1 MRASTRLRAPAWL
14 LWLGLWLAASAC
26 RPERAFIE
34 LTVRGLPAQGSQTL
48 EVRAVLGDANL
59 DATERFTGLGG
70 DSATVSLWLP
80 AGAAGKLAVTA
91 TTLSGGCTTAEGTAG
106 SVVTD
111 QLKLDLHIDLAP
123 PDITACEITVEPS
136 GTGASAGL
144 VTAATPAGGA
154 PLRCG
159 DRCTLRAPVGS
170 TVSLHAQVQA
180 PAYFSRWT
188 GCTPSSP
195 AGMVCTLTVGS
206 GGARVGA
213 EFTSRTC
220 PPGTFCAESPVQ
232 SKLPSGRTLDL
243 GAVWGS
249 SRQELWALGSDAV
262 VLHKR
267 GAWWSEEELRLTAG
281 SDLFAL
287 AGTSDHDVWVV
298 GNDGALRGLGVR
310 WDGAAWKQFPIPTQ
324 VVLAAVFGL
333 ERDSYLAA
341 ARDGV
346 VHQWDGTSWKAGSVQ
361 QPKVDIAG
369 IWGTGGAD
377 LWLTGA
383 ALFKHNGG
391 NTWIK
396 QTNVDGTYRAAI
408 WGASPT
414 DFWIVGLGSASLHHL
429 NGKPM
434 PAALP
439 AEAATALFSAVHG
452 TGTTDAWTVS
462 LAGAVYHF
470 DGTAWTP
477 TYSHKGS
484 QYTAVWTP
492 APGEVYVTGLS
503 GELLHRQP

>member
-14 LWLGLWLAASAC
+14 LFLGLWLTAPAC

-34 LTVRGLPAQGSQTL
+34 LTVSGLPAQAGQTL

-59 DATERFTGLGG
+59 DATERFTDPGG
-70 DSATVSLWLP
+70 GSATVSLWLP

-91 TTLSGGCTTAEGTAG
+91 TTLSGGCTTAEGTAS

-123 PDITACEITVEPS
+123 PNVAECEITVATS
-136 GTGASAGL
+136 GTAASAGL
-144 VTAATPAGGA
+144 VTAATTAGDA

-170 TVSLHAQVQA
+170 TVSLRAQVQA
-180 PAYFSRWT
+180 PAYLSRWT

-195 AGMVCTLTVGS
+195 AGMICTLTVAS

-213 EFTSRTC
+213 EFTGRSC
-220 PPGTFCAESPVQ
+220 SPATFCIESPIP

-243 GAVWGS
+243 SSVWGS
-249 SRQELWALGSDAV
+249 SRQELWVVGSDAV

-267 GAWWSEEELRLTAG
+267 GAWWSEDLLPLTAG
-281 SDLFAL
+281 TGLSGL

-298 GNDGALRGLGVR
+298 GNDGNLNGLGVR
-310 WDGAAWKQFPIPTQ
+310 WNGAAWEPFTIPTRVQ
-324 VVLAAVFGL
+324 LATVFGL

-346 VHQWDGTSWKAGSVQ
+346 VHQWDGTAWKAGTVQ

-408 WGASPT
+408 WGASRT
-414 DFWIVGLGSASLHHL
+414 DFWLMGLGSASLHHL

-439 AEAATALFSAVHG
+439 ADAASTLLSSVHG
-452 TGTTDAWTVS
+452 TGTSDVWAVS
-462 LAGAVYHF
+462 LSGAVHHF
-470 DGTAWTP
+470 DGTAWSSLLT
-477 TYSHKGS
+477 HKGS
-484 QYTAVWTP
+484 AYTAVWTP
-492 APGEVYVTGLS
+492 EPGDVYVVGAG